1 MHQLEKTHLF
11 RLLDLI
17 GMNVSENLIVIAYD
31 AMLSALIKKNIHQ
44 LFVVVT
50 YHFVPVTIIPVIPL
64 PESGEIFVEPG
75 IEVFPVALP

>member
-31 AMLSALIKKNIHQ
+31 AMLSALIKKISINFLLLSLITSYCNHNSCE
-44 LFVVVT
+44 
-50 YHFVPVTIIPVIPL
+50 PL
-64 PESGEIFVEPG
+64 PESGNIRRARNRS
-75 IEVFPVALP
+75 IPVALP